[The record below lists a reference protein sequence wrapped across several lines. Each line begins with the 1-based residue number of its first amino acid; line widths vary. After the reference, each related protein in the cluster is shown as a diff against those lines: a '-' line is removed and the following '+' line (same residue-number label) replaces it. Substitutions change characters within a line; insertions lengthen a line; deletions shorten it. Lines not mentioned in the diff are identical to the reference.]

1 MDLKIIHTAD
11 VHFDTPF
18 SGLSETEK
26 AAVRRQ
32 DLRTTFSTII
42 SMAQNADM
50 LFISGDLFDGRTV
63 SRTTLDFLKREFFK
77 IKHVKVF
84 IAAGNH
90 DCFHADSVYAT
101 FDFGENVHV
110 FGTEPEVVETESA
123 DIYGISFQTANEF
136 RELLP
141 RFQVKN
147 PAKMNL
153 LVMHGNLMGEGYN
166 PVQLSDIETQELS
179 VKGASYLMDEFE
191 KTLSVR
197 IAEKLKT
204 ETGRSFQV
212 TVEGKTDETG
222 EITGVA
228 RVGLSPYS
236 ADFAKIV
243 AEYIDISQ
251 DKVVEQ

>member
-1 MDLKIIHTAD
+1 MADYLKMVI
-11 VHFDTPF
+11 
-18 SGLSETEK
+18 
-26 AAVRRQ
+26 AAV
-32 DLRTTFSTII
+32 IC
-42 SMAQNADM
+42 
-50 LFISGDLFDGRTV
+50 V
-63 SRTTLDFLKREFFK
+63 SLVCGILPREGAGKYAGF
-77 IKHVKVF
+77 
-84 IAAGNH
+84 AAGLIVIAIVVSPL
-90 DCFHADSVYAT
+90 FKLS
-101 FDFGENVHV
+101 
-110 FGTEPEVVETESA
+110 GT
-123 DIYGISFQTANEF
+123 
-136 RELLP
+136 L
-141 RFQVKN
+141 
-147 PAKMNL
+147 NL
-153 LVMHGNLMGEGYN
+153 
-166 PVQLSDIETQELS
+166 QLSDIETQELS

>member
-1 MDLKIIHTAD
+1 MADYLKMVI
-11 VHFDTPF
+11 
-18 SGLSETEK
+18 
-26 AAVRRQ
+26 AAVICV
-32 DLRTTFSTII
+32 S
-42 SMAQNADM
+42 
-50 LFISGDLFDGRTV
+50 LFCGILPRDGAGKYAG
-63 SRTTLDFLKREFFK
+63 F
-77 IKHVKVF
+77 
-84 IAAGNH
+84 AAGLIVIAIVVSPL
-90 DCFHADSVYAT
+90 FKLS
-101 FDFGENVHV
+101 
-110 FGTEPEVVETESA
+110 GT
-123 DIYGISFQTANEF
+123 
-136 RELLP
+136 L
-141 RFQVKN
+141 
-147 PAKMNL
+147 NL
-153 LVMHGNLMGEGYN
+153 
-166 PVQLSDIETQELS
+166 QLSDIETQELS

>member
-1 MDLKIIHTAD
+1 MADYLKMVI
-11 VHFDTPF
+11 
-18 SGLSETEK
+18 
-26 AAVRRQ
+26 AAVICVSLVCGILPR
-32 DLRTTFSTII
+32 
-42 SMAQNADM
+42 
-50 LFISGDLFDGRTV
+50 DGAGKYAG
-63 SRTTLDFLKREFFK
+63 F
-77 IKHVKVF
+77 
-84 IAAGNH
+84 AAGLIVIAIVVSPL
-90 DCFHADSVYAT
+90 FKLS
-101 FDFGENVHV
+101 
-110 FGTEPEVVETESA
+110 GT
-123 DIYGISFQTANEF
+123 
-136 RELLP
+136 L
-141 RFQVKN
+141 
-147 PAKMNL
+147 NL
-153 LVMHGNLMGEGYN
+153 
-166 PVQLSDIETQELS
+166 QLSDIETQELS
-179 VKGASYLMDEFE
+179 VKGASYLMGEFE

>member
-1 MDLKIIHTAD
+1 MADYLKMVI
-11 VHFDTPF
+11 
-18 SGLSETEK
+18 
-26 AAVRRQ
+26 AAV
-32 DLRTTFSTII
+32 IC
-42 SMAQNADM
+42 
-50 LFISGDLFDGRTV
+50 V
-63 SRTTLDFLKREFFK
+63 SLVCGILPREGAGKYAGF
-77 IKHVKVF
+77 
-84 IAAGNH
+84 AAGLIVIAIVGSPL
-90 DCFHADSVYAT
+90 FKLS
-101 FDFGENVHV
+101 
-110 FGTEPEVVETESA
+110 GT
-123 DIYGISFQTANEF
+123 
-136 RELLP
+136 L
-141 RFQVKN
+141 
-147 PAKMNL
+147 NL
-153 LVMHGNLMGEGYN
+153 
-166 PVQLSDIETQELS
+166 QLSDIETQKLS

-222 EITGVA
+222 EITGVT

>member
-1 MDLKIIHTAD
+1 MADYLKMVI
-11 VHFDTPF
+11 
-18 SGLSETEK
+18 
-26 AAVRRQ
+26 AAV
-32 DLRTTFSTII
+32 IC
-42 SMAQNADM
+42 
-50 LFISGDLFDGRTV
+50 V
-63 SRTTLDFLKREFFK
+63 SLVCGILPREGAGKYAGF
-77 IKHVKVF
+77 
-84 IAAGNH
+84 AAGLIVIAIVVSPL
-90 DCFHADSVYAT
+90 FKLS
-101 FDFGENVHV
+101 
-110 FGTEPEVVETESA
+110 GT
-123 DIYGISFQTANEF
+123 
-136 RELLP
+136 L
-141 RFQVKN
+141 
-147 PAKMNL
+147 NL
-153 LVMHGNLMGEGYN
+153 
-166 PVQLSDIETQELS
+166 QLSDIETQKLS

-222 EITGVA
+222 EITGVT

>member
-1 MDLKIIHTAD
+1 MADYLKMVI
-11 VHFDTPF
+11 
-18 SGLSETEK
+18 
-26 AAVRRQ
+26 AAV
-32 DLRTTFSTII
+32 IC
-42 SMAQNADM
+42 
-50 LFISGDLFDGRTV
+50 V
-63 SRTTLDFLKREFFK
+63 SLVCGILPREGAGKYAGF
-77 IKHVKVF
+77 
-84 IAAGNH
+84 AAGLIVIAIVVSPL
-90 DCFHADSVYAT
+90 FKLS
-101 FDFGENVHV
+101 
-110 FGTEPEVVETESA
+110 GT
-123 DIYGISFQTANEF
+123 
-136 RELLP
+136 L
-141 RFQVKN
+141 
-147 PAKMNL
+147 NL
-153 LVMHGNLMGEGYN
+153 
-166 PVQLSDIETQELS
+166 QLSDIETQKLS

-212 TVEGKTDETG
+212 TVKGKTDETG

>member
-1 MDLKIIHTAD
+1 MADYLKMVI
-11 VHFDTPF
+11 
-18 SGLSETEK
+18 
-26 AAVRRQ
+26 AAV
-32 DLRTTFSTII
+32 IC
-42 SMAQNADM
+42 
-50 LFISGDLFDGRTV
+50 V
-63 SRTTLDFLKREFFK
+63 SLVCGILPREGAGKYAGF
-77 IKHVKVF
+77 
-84 IAAGNH
+84 AAGLIVIAIVVSPL
-90 DCFHADSVYAT
+90 FKLS
-101 FDFGENVHV
+101 
-110 FGTEPEVVETESA
+110 GT
-123 DIYGISFQTANEF
+123 
-136 RELLP
+136 L
-141 RFQVKN
+141 
-147 PAKMNL
+147 NL
-153 LVMHGNLMGEGYN
+153 
-166 PVQLSDIETQELS
+166 QLSDIETQELS

-212 TVEGKTDETG
+212 TVKGKTDETG

>member
-1 MDLKIIHTAD
+1 MADYLKMVI
-11 VHFDTPF
+11 
-18 SGLSETEK
+18 
-26 AAVRRQ
+26 AAV
-32 DLRTTFSTII
+32 IC
-42 SMAQNADM
+42 
-50 LFISGDLFDGRTV
+50 V
-63 SRTTLDFLKREFFK
+63 SLICGILPREGAGKYAGF
-77 IKHVKVF
+77 
-84 IAAGNH
+84 AAGLIVI
-90 DCFHADSVYAT
+90 AI
-101 FDFGENVHV
+101 
-110 FGTEPEVVETESA
+110 VVSPLFKLS
-123 DIYGISFQTANEF
+123 GS
-136 RELLP
+136 L
-141 RFQVKN
+141 
-147 PAKMNL
+147 NL
-153 LVMHGNLMGEGYN
+153 
-166 PVQLSDIETQELS
+166 QLSDIETQELS

>member
-1 MDLKIIHTAD
+1 MADYLKMVI
-11 VHFDTPF
+11 
-18 SGLSETEK
+18 
-26 AAVRRQ
+26 AAV
-32 DLRTTFSTII
+32 IC
-42 SMAQNADM
+42 
-50 LFISGDLFDGRTV
+50 V
-63 SRTTLDFLKREFFK
+63 SLVCGILPREGAGKYAGF
-77 IKHVKVF
+77 
-84 IAAGNH
+84 AAGLIVSAIVVSPL
-90 DCFHADSVYAT
+90 FKLS
-101 FDFGENVHV
+101 
-110 FGTEPEVVETESA
+110 GT
-123 DIYGISFQTANEF
+123 
-136 RELLP
+136 L
-141 RFQVKN
+141 
-147 PAKMNL
+147 NL
-153 LVMHGNLMGEGYN
+153 
-166 PVQLSDIETQELS
+166 QLSDIETQELS

>member
-1 MDLKIIHTAD
+1 MADYLKMVI
-11 VHFDTPF
+11 
-18 SGLSETEK
+18 
-26 AAVRRQ
+26 AAV
-32 DLRTTFSTII
+32 IC
-42 SMAQNADM
+42 
-50 LFISGDLFDGRTV
+50 V
-63 SRTTLDFLKREFFK
+63 SLVCGILPREGAGKYAGF
-77 IKHVKVF
+77 
-84 IAAGNH
+84 AAGLIVI
-90 DCFHADSVYAT
+90 AI
-101 FDFGENVHV
+101 
-110 FGTEPEVVETESA
+110 VVSPLFKLSDT
-123 DIYGISFQTANEF
+123 
-136 RELLP
+136 L
-141 RFQVKN
+141 
-147 PAKMNL
+147 NL
-153 LVMHGNLMGEGYN
+153 
-166 PVQLSDIETQELS
+166 QLSDIETQELS

-222 EITGVA
+222 EITGVT

>member
-1 MDLKIIHTAD
+1 MADYLKMVI
-11 VHFDTPF
+11 
-18 SGLSETEK
+18 
-26 AAVRRQ
+26 AAV
-32 DLRTTFSTII
+32 IC
-42 SMAQNADM
+42 
-50 LFISGDLFDGRTV
+50 V
-63 SRTTLDFLKREFFK
+63 SL
-77 IKHVKVF
+77 V
-84 IAAGNH
+84 
-90 DCFHADSVYAT
+90 C
-101 FDFGENVHV
+101 
-110 FGTEPEVVETESA
+110 
-123 DIYGISFQTANEF
+123 GI
-136 RELLP
+136 LP
-141 RFQVKN
+141 REGAGKYAGFAARLIVIAIVVSPLFKLSGTL
-147 PAKMNL
+147 NL
-153 LVMHGNLMGEGYN
+153 
-166 PVQLSDIETQELS
+166 QLSDIETQKLS

-222 EITGVA
+222 EITGVT

>member
-1 MDLKIIHTAD
+1 MADYLKMVI
-11 VHFDTPF
+11 
-18 SGLSETEK
+18 
-26 AAVRRQ
+26 AAV
-32 DLRTTFSTII
+32 IC
-42 SMAQNADM
+42 
-50 LFISGDLFDGRTV
+50 V
-63 SRTTLDFLKREFFK
+63 SLVCGILPREGAGKYAGF
-77 IKHVKVF
+77 
-84 IAAGNH
+84 AAGLIVIAIVVSPL
-90 DCFHADSVYAT
+90 FKLS
-101 FDFGENVHV
+101 
-110 FGTEPEVVETESA
+110 GTLN
-123 DIYGISFQTANEF
+123 F
-136 RELLP
+136 
-141 RFQVKN
+141 
-147 PAKMNL
+147 
-153 LVMHGNLMGEGYN
+153 
-166 PVQLSDIETQELS
+166 QLSDIETQELS

-222 EITGVA
+222 ESTGVA

>member
-1 MDLKIIHTAD
+1 MADYLKMVI
-11 VHFDTPF
+11 
-18 SGLSETEK
+18 
-26 AAVRRQ
+26 AAVICVSLVCGILPR
-32 DLRTTFSTII
+32 
-42 SMAQNADM
+42 
-50 LFISGDLFDGRTV
+50 DGAGKYAG
-63 SRTTLDFLKREFFK
+63 F
-77 IKHVKVF
+77 
-84 IAAGNH
+84 AAGLIVIAIVVSPL
-90 DCFHADSVYAT
+90 FKLS
-101 FDFGENVHV
+101 
-110 FGTEPEVVETESA
+110 GT
-123 DIYGISFQTANEF
+123 
-136 RELLP
+136 L
-141 RFQVKN
+141 
-147 PAKMNL
+147 NL
-153 LVMHGNLMGEGYN
+153 
-166 PVQLSDIETQELS
+166 QLSDIETQELS

>member
-1 MDLKIIHTAD
+1 MADYLKMVI
-11 VHFDTPF
+11 
-18 SGLSETEK
+18 
-26 AAVRRQ
+26 AAV
-32 DLRTTFSTII
+32 IC
-42 SMAQNADM
+42 
-50 LFISGDLFDGRTV
+50 V
-63 SRTTLDFLKREFFK
+63 SLVCGILPREGAGKYAGF
-77 IKHVKVF
+77 
-84 IAAGNH
+84 AAGLIVIAIVVSPL
-90 DCFHADSVYAT
+90 FKLS
-101 FDFGENVHV
+101 
-110 FGTEPEVVETESA
+110 GT
-123 DIYGISFQTANEF
+123 
-136 RELLP
+136 L
-141 RFQVKN
+141 
-147 PAKMNL
+147 NL
-153 LVMHGNLMGEGYN
+153 
-166 PVQLSDIETQELS
+166 QLSDIETQKLS

-191 KTLSVR
+191 KTLSVC

>member
-1 MDLKIIHTAD
+1 MADYLKMVI
-11 VHFDTPF
+11 
-18 SGLSETEK
+18 
-26 AAVRRQ
+26 AAVICVSLVCGILPR
-32 DLRTTFSTII
+32 
-42 SMAQNADM
+42 
-50 LFISGDLFDGRTV
+50 DGAGKYAG
-63 SRTTLDFLKREFFK
+63 F
-77 IKHVKVF
+77 
-84 IAAGNH
+84 AAGLIVIAIVVSPL
-90 DCFHADSVYAT
+90 FKLS
-101 FDFGENVHV
+101 
-110 FGTEPEVVETESA
+110 GT
-123 DIYGISFQTANEF
+123 
-136 RELLP
+136 L
-141 RFQVKN
+141 
-147 PAKMNL
+147 NL
-153 LVMHGNLMGEGYN
+153 
-166 PVQLSDIETQELS
+166 QLSDIETQELP

>member
-1 MDLKIIHTAD
+1 MADYLKMVI
-11 VHFDTPF
+11 
-18 SGLSETEK
+18 
-26 AAVRRQ
+26 AAV
-32 DLRTTFSTII
+32 IC
-42 SMAQNADM
+42 
-50 LFISGDLFDGRTV
+50 V
-63 SRTTLDFLKREFFK
+63 SLVCGILPREGAGKYAGF
-77 IKHVKVF
+77 
-84 IAAGNH
+84 AAGLIVIAIVVSPL
-90 DCFHADSVYAT
+90 FKLS
-101 FDFGENVHV
+101 
-110 FGTEPEVVETESA
+110 GT
-123 DIYGISFQTANEF
+123 
-136 RELLP
+136 L
-141 RFQVKN
+141 
-147 PAKMNL
+147 NL
-153 LVMHGNLMGEGYN
+153 
-166 PVQLSDIETQELS
+166 QLSDIETQELS

-222 EITGVA
+222 EITGVT